1 MKVGVPKETKEDETR
16 AALLPAGANALV
28 EAGHSVFVE
37 QGASHGAGVADG
49 IVPMLVETAQAPIV
63 TFDTGNPSEEISYR

>member
-16 AALLPAGANALV
+16 LALLPVGAHALV

-37 QGASHGAGVADG
+37 
-49 IVPMLVETAQAPIV
+49 
-63 TFDTGNPSEEISYR
+63 

>member
-16 AALLPAGANALV
+16 AALLPVGANALV

-37 QGASHGAGVADG
+37 QGGK
-49 IVPMLVETAQAPIV
+49 P
-63 TFDTGNPSEEISYR
+63 RCRCRRR